1 MATITLRP
9 WSADDLARLQQA
21 NAPAMTAHIGGPET
35 DAEVQRRHENY
46 LRFWREG
53 TARMFRIDADGAGV
67 GGIGWWSTSWG
78 GQDVHETG
86 WFVLP
91 AAQGKGA
98 ASRALDL
105 LIRDAQEHR
114 THDLLTAFPSVDND
128 RSNALCAAAGFV
140 RHARMQFPF
149 RGTELTVNAWVL
161 NLAPAEPAT

>member
-1 MATITLRP
+1 M
-9 WSADDLARLQQA
+9 
-21 NAPAMTAHIGGPET
+21 
-35 DAEVQRRHENY
+35 
-46 LRFWREG
+46 
-53 TARMFRIDADGAGV
+53 
-67 GGIGWWSTSWG
+67 
-78 GQDVHETG
+78 HETG

-105 LIRDAQEHR
+105 LIRDAQQHR

-140 RHARMQFPF
+140 RHERMQFPF

-161 NLAPAEPAT
+161 NLAPPGPAT